1 MKKNVFIAL
10 AVCFFIF
17 PGIFSISISSAASK
31 LIPVYT
37 PATGGTGYILG
48 AGIAS
53 LTKKYVQDVEMVV
66 EPTTGA
72 LEMVRRIIERDQMK
86 KEGFGIFGT
95 VDAYYAFEGLKEYV
109 GKPYSNLR
117 AITFLWGADIY
128 LVVPAGSPIRSYV
141 DLKGKRVG
149 VSGAGSSI
157 SLIAFSLLEAH
168 GVKREDFKPYFY
180 VYKETMEGIKDGSLD
195 AGFLGGSY
203 PMASYT
209 ELSLTHNVRIVP
221 VDEMV
226 IGQTVKG
233 SPYYYRGVVKAKSY
247 RGLEQDTP
255 ILGFA
260 VGLFT
265 HANVS
270 ADFVYNIVK
279 NLYEHR
285 TEYYQV
291 HASSKEMTPETALK
305 GIPIPLHPGAEKYF
319 KEIGIVKR

>member
-1 MKKNVFIAL
+1 MKRIGFMVL
-10 AVCFFIF
+10 AVGLFGFL
-17 PGIFSISISSAASK
+17 GLISVSTSSAASK

-53 LTKKYVQDVEMVV
+53 VTKKYLPGVEMVV
-66 EPTTGA
+66 EPTTGS
-72 LEMVRRIIERDQMK
+72 LEMVRRILERDQMK

-95 VDAYYAFEGLKEYV
+95 IDAYNAFKGLKEYV
-109 GKPYSNLR
+109 GKPYPNLR

-128 LVVPAGSPIRSYV
+128 LVVPASSPIKSYA
-141 DLKGKRVG
+141 DIKGKRVG
-149 VSGAGSSI
+149 MAGAGSSI

-226 IGQTVKG
+226 IGQMVKG

-291 HASSKEMTPETALK
+291 HLSAKEMTPETALK
-305 GIPIPLHPGAEKYF
+305 GIPIPLHPGADKYF

>member
-1 MKKNVFIAL
+1 MKRIGFMVL
-10 AVCFFIF
+10 AVGLFGFL
-17 PGIFSISISSAASK
+17 GLISVSTSSAASK

-53 LTKKYVQDVEMVV
+53 VTKKYLPGVEMVV
-66 EPTTGA
+66 EPTTGS
-72 LEMVRRIIERDQMK
+72 LEMVRRILERDQMK

-95 VDAYYAFEGLKEYV
+95 IDAYNAFKGLKEYV
-109 GKPYSNLR
+109 GKPYPNLR

-128 LVVPAGSPIRSYV
+128 LVVPASSPIKSYA
-141 DLKGKRVG
+141 DIKGKRVG
-149 VSGAGSSI
+149 MAGAGSSI

-226 IGQTVKG
+226 IGQMVKG

-247 RGLEQDTP
+247 KGLEQDTP
-255 ILGFA
+255 IPGFA

-270 ADFVYNIVK
+270 ADLMYNIVK

-291 HASSKEMTPETALK
+291 HVSAKEMTPETALK

>member
-1 MKKNVFIAL
+1 MKRIGFMVL
-10 AVCFFIF
+10 AVGLFGFL
-17 PGIFSISISSAASK
+17 GLISVSTSSAASK

-48 AGIAS
+48 AGIAGV
-53 LTKKYVQDVEMVV
+53 TKKYLPGVEMVV
-66 EPTTGA
+66 EPTTGS
-72 LEMVRRIIERDQMK
+72 LEMVRRILERDQMK

-95 VDAYYAFEGLKEYV
+95 IDAYNAFKGLKEYV
-109 GKPYSNLR
+109 GKPYPNLR

-128 LVVPAGSPIRSYV
+128 LVVPASSPIKSYA
-141 DLKGKRVG
+141 DIKGKRVSM
-149 VSGAGSSI
+149 VGAGSSI

-226 IGQTVKG
+226 IGQMVKG

>member
-1 MKKNVFIAL
+1 MNRNVFMAL
-10 AVCFFIF
+10 AVCLFIF
-17 PGIFSISISSAASK
+17 SGIVFTSTSSAASK

-53 LTKKYVQDVEMVV
+53 LTKKYLQDVEMVV

-72 LEMVRRIIERDQMK
+72 LEMVRLIIERDRMK

-95 VDAYYAFEGLKEYV
+95 VDAYYAFKGLKEYV
-109 GKPYSNLR
+109 GKPYPDLR

-128 LVVPAGSPIRSYV
+128 LVVPANSPIKSYA

-149 VSGAGSSI
+149 MHGAGSSI
-157 SLIAFSLLEAH
+157 SLVAFSLLEAH
-168 GVKREDFKPYFY
+168 GIKRQDFRPYFF

-209 ELSLTHNVRIVP
+209 ELSLTHKVRIVP
-221 VDEMV
+221 VDEKVIKEMV
-226 IGQTVKG
+226 RG
-233 SPYYYRGVVKAKSY
+233 SPYYYRAVVKAESY
-247 RGLEQDTP
+247 KGLEQDTP

-260 VGLFT
+260 AGLFT
-265 HANVS
+265 HANVIV
-270 ADFVYNIVK
+270 DLVYNIVK

-291 HASSKEMTPETALK
+291 HASAKEMMPETALK

-319 KEIGIVKR
+319 KEIGVVKR